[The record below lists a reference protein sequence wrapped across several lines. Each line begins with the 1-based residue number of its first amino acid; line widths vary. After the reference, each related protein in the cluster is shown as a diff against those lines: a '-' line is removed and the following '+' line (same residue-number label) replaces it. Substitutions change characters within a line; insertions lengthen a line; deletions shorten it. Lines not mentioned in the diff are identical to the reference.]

1 MSQAF
6 VERVIGRLVT
16 DEALRRSFANN
27 PQGAVDEL
35 VESGIDL
42 NPCEQRAI
50 AALDPQLLQWFA
62 DRLDPRIQKSDLR
75 CGGDDP
81 VSPIG
86 GERDGCRAGSE

>member
-1 MSQAF
+1 MSQPS

-16 DEALRRSFANN
+16 DEALRRRFTHN

-35 VESGIDL
+35 VESGIEL

-50 AALDPQLLQWFA
+50 AALDPHVLQWFA

-75 CGGDDP
+75 CGC
-81 VSPIG
+81 
-86 GERDGCRAGSE
+86 E